1 MAKISGTQKEDL
13 ANGRDRPRLL
23 PDSYQ
28 GRYLLLAALVAVTL
42 LVVTWS
48 GHQMVEIITS
58 HQVARMEARDQLQ
71 RQLDVALRRRD
82 AVAAWLYRQLVEPGV
97 QQPIPLRYLL
107 ERLHDSLA
115 ALQASQLAPDDVQR
129 IDRLIAVQ
137 WKRLAEE
144 SHRLLQISLDNQLRF
159 PAAALMQSEMLPAAR
174 DFSALV
180 DAMIDELQET
190 APYSPLLIALLKLRH
205 TWQQILSDF
214 RLLVANRFGVFADDP
229 RIGMRTRASNIALR
243 LEKLRNQLQR
253 LSDAPLPAD
262 GLYLESD
269 SWLKLQTLVT
279 RWTKSY
285 DDVVKALQSQEW
297 RRDLALFKDTLA
309 PLLNDMQSGLV
320 ALRNRLDEQA
330 ANDLKGLGGVA
341 RRLSLTLL
349 AVALA
354 AIALIWGA
362 WFYLRRAILHPIA
375 ETTRAL
381 KREAVGIEDQRVP
394 SSKVRETR
402 DLVAA
407 FEEMRREVAR
417 RRKHLDYLAHHDALT
432 RLPNR
437 VFFKNRLTQ
446 AIHRAR
452 REQQTVSLLFLDLD
466 NFKQINDSLG
476 HQAGD
481 DLLITVA
488 GRLKKLLRS
497 DDTVARLGGDEFAI
511 LLENVE
517 GKRQIRAIAQRILQ
531 ILSEPFM
538 LQGQNFHVSA
548 SLGIAM
554 APHDDDDPDALI
566 RDADSAMYEA
576 KRRGKNAYHFFSA
589 ELVERAASQLDLE
602 RELRRAIE
610 ANEFFFHYQPITHT
624 RSRKIY
630 AVEALIRWQPPDGPL
645 RYPDQFIDTL
655 LVLDQEQKV
664 LKNLLGQIEAFQQHC
679 QDALG
684 ISLPVSINLSAS
696 VLRNL
701 TMHEA
706 LLGALRRHGRPGLL
720 RIEIT
725 EDTLVE
731 DLANAHVLLQEL
743 RRMGFPLVLDD
754 FGTGQSSLNHL
765 RAFPFDAIKIDKA
778 FVLNLD
784 ENEEDAKLV
793 NAIIRLAH
801 GFDMKVVAEGVE
813 RIEHQRRLA
822 QMRCDYLQGY
832 LISEPLPQERLY
844 ALLKKLRRRHNQHQP
859 LKRQVS

>member
-1 MAKISGTQKEDL
+1 M
-13 ANGRDRPRLL
+13 
-23 PDSYQ
+23 
-28 GRYLLLAALVAVTL
+28 LAALVAVTL

-765 RAFPFDAIKIDKA
+765 RAFPFDAIKIDKT

>member
-1 MAKISGTQKEDL
+1 MAEPSSSNKKEDTS
-13 ANGRDRPRLL
+13 GRPRLL

-28 GRYLLLAALVAVTL
+28 GRYLLLAVLIALALL
-42 LVVTWS
+42 LVTWG
-48 GHQMVEIITS
+48 GHQMVERVTNR
-58 HQVARMEARDQLQ
+58 QVARMEARARLQ
-71 RQLDVALRRRD
+71 QHLDEALRRRD
-82 AVAAWLYRQLVEPGV
+82 EVAAWLYRQLAEPGV
-97 QQPIPLRYLL
+97 RQPVSLENLL
-107 ERLHDSLA
+107 ERFRAGLT
-115 ALQASQLAPDDVQR
+115 ALQDPELDDR
-129 IDRLIAVQ
+129 RLDRLIDEQ
-137 WKRLAEE
+137 WQRLAEE
-144 SHRLLQISLDNQLRF
+144 SRRLLTLSMDNQLRF
-159 PAAALMQSEMLPAAR
+159 PAARLMQDRMLPAAR
-174 DFSALV
+174 EFSTLV
-180 DAMIDELQET
+180 DAMIDELEESGGQ
-190 APYSPLLIALLKLRH
+190 SPLLLPLYRLRH

-229 RIGMRTRASNIALR
+229 QRGMQARAANIGLHLHQLR
-243 LEKLRNQLQR
+243 SQLHR
-253 LSDAPLPAD
+253 LTTAPQPPS
-262 GLYLESD
+262 GLYVAPES
-269 SWLKLQTLVT
+269 WQTLQKLLA
-279 RWTKSY
+279 RWTRSY
-285 DDVVKALQSQEW
+285 HQVVRALQNPEW
-297 RRDLALFKDTLA
+297 RSDLALFKHRLA
-309 PLLNDMQSGLV
+309 PLLGEIQSDLV
-320 ALRNRLDEQA
+320 ALRNLLDTQA
-330 ANDLKGLGGVA
+330 AADLQGLGGVA

-349 AVALA
+349 VVALA

-362 WFYLRRAILHPIA
+362 WFYLRQTILRPIA

-381 KREAVGIEDQRVP
+381 RREAVGIQDQRVP
-394 SSKVRETR
+394 DSRVRETR
-402 DLVAA
+402 DLVTA

-417 RRKHLDYLAHHDALT
+417 RRQHLDYLAHHDALT

-437 VFFKNRLTQ
+437 VYFKDRLTR
-446 AIHRAR
+446 AINQAR
-452 REQQTVSLLFLDLD
+452 RNQGKVALLFLDLD

-497 DDTVARLGGDEFAI
+497 GDTVARLGGDEFAI
-511 LLENVE
+511 LLEKIE
-517 GKRQIRAIAQRILQ
+517 GKRQARAIARRILDT
-531 ILSEPFM
+531 LGEPVQ
-538 LQGQNFHVSA
+538 LQGQSFHLSA

-554 APHDDDDPDALI
+554 APHDDEDPDALI

-589 ELVERAASQLDLE
+589 ELVQRAASQLDLE

-610 ANEFFFHYQPITHT
+610 AGEFLFHYQPIVHT
-624 RSRKIY
+624 RSHKIY
-630 AVEALIRWQPPDGPL
+630 TVEALIRWQPPDGPL
-645 RYPDQFIDTL
+645 RQPDQFIDTL
-655 LVLDQEQKV
+655 LEIDQEQKV
-664 LKNLLGQIEAFQQHC
+664 LRDLLGQVENFQNHC
-679 QDALG
+679 RETLG
-684 ISLPVSINLSAS
+684 VTLPVSINLSAS
-696 VLRNL
+696 VLRN
-701 TMHEA
+701 TATHEP

-813 RIEHQRRLA
+813 RREHQRRLA
-822 QMRCDYLQGY
+822 RMRCDYLQGY
-832 LISEPLPQERLY
+832 LISKPVTQERLY
-844 ALLKKLRRRHNQHQP
+844 AMLEKLRRRRDQAQP
-859 LKRQVS
+859 LKRRAS